1 MLTLPSLNRF
11 MIQTRNEHITAR
23 LRRRRNDVHV
33 FCVSN
38 ELYSGY
44 RLNESV
50 HAQDYLELSG
60 IPQLRRYCQL
70 VPAAAQFRFVA
81 MFLEHRATAVLRS
94 VRQWTLAGL
103 DNVTAERAETLRQV
117 LSTVEKVFYEVG
129 NSDGIFSL
137 ANFIRRSSC
146 ETQTSKH
153 FRRDLRNAL
162 M

>member
-11 MIQTRNEHITAR
+11 MIQTWNEHITAR

-70 VPAAAQFRFVA
+70 VPAEAHFHFIA
-81 MFLEHRATAVLRS
+81 MFLEHRLEAK
-94 VRQWTLAGL
+94 
-103 DNVTAERAETLRQV
+103 ETDD
-117 LSTVEKVFYEVG
+117 T
-129 NSDGIFSL
+129 
-137 ANFIRRSSC
+137 
-146 ETQTSKH
+146 T
-153 FRRDLRNAL
+153 RRDGKGDGTLCIEAARDEARE
-162 M
+162 MKGR